1 MQARDRPQA
10 PDAPPGPRAFLVGT
24 AKNEGPYLLEWVAHH
39 LEVGFTDI
47 ALYQNDSD
55 DLTHEILRGL
65 AGIGAIR
72 YAPNPAPAGAHQI
85 RAYTRA
91 ARLPAYGA
99 ADLAMALDLDEMLV
113 VKVGAGRLA
122 DLVQAAPDFD
132 AMTIN
137 WRLFGHSGK
146 KLIGFDL
153 QSERFTMCD
162 YPLGG
167 ADHFNAWKALFRPQ
181 LFARPGVHMPP
192 DLETE
197 AEGLRI
203 VNGSG
208 LPREAYQI
216 RNYNST
222 DPGGQALVQIN
233 HYLLRDLD
241 SFLLKSRRGSAHQDH
256 RIIGLRYWA
265 MRNRNYVRD
274 TAILPFVPRIRARMA
289 ALDQA
294 SGGRLMRLR
303 RQAIARHKA
312 RAEALRDD
320 PEAARLRRACARF
333 EGHVPLHGPL
343 PDAL

>member
-1 MQARDRPQA
+1 MQAPDRPQA
-10 PDAPPGPRAFLVGT
+10 PDDRPGLRAFLVGT

-55 DLTHEILRGL
+55 DLTHEILRLL
-65 AGIGAIR
+65 AELGVIR
-72 YAPNPAPAGAHQI
+72 YAANPAPSGAHQV

-91 ARLPAYGA
+91 ARLPAYGK

-122 DLVQAAPDFD
+122 DLMQAAPEFD
-132 AMTIN
+132 VMTVN
-137 WRLFGHSGK
+137 WRLFGNSGK
-146 KLIGFDL
+146 KSIGFGL

-162 YPLGG
+162 HPLSHP
-167 ADHFNAWKALFRPQ
+167 DHFNAWKALFRPQ
-181 LFARPGVHMPP
+181 MFTRPGVHMPP
-192 DLETE
+192 DLETG

-208 LPREAYQI
+208 LPREAYRI

-241 SFLLKSRRGSAHQDH
+241 SFLLKSRRGSAHRDH
-256 RIIGLRYWA
+256 RTIGLRYWA
-265 MRNRNYVRD
+265 MRNRNYVKD
-274 TAILPFVPRIRARMA
+274 AAILPFLPRIRARMA
-289 ALDQA
+289 ALDLA

-303 RQAIARHKA
+303 RQAIARHKD
-312 RAEALRDD
+312 RAEALRAD
-320 PEAARLRRACARF
+320 PEAARLHRFCAMF
-333 EGHVPLHGPL
+333 EGREPLDSPMDEDL
-343 PDAL
+343 